1 MKGRIGNDQLALDA
15 AKGVSNFSVYGIE
28 QELITMKTV
37 DLSIRDVAHYIWDG
51 SGPDFVHSLLITE
64 QPVSFMAF
72 LCSCASILNIAS

>member
-1 MKGRIGNDQLALDA
+1 
-15 AKGVSNFSVYGIE
+15 
-28 QELITMKTV
+28 MKTV

-72 LCSCASILNIAS
+72 LCSCASILNTWATVAS

>member
-1 MKGRIGNDQLALDA
+1 MLPNEPQTL
-15 AKGVSNFSVYGIE
+15 VYGIG

-72 LCSCASILNIAS
+72 LCSCASVLNTWATVAS